1 MDFAVSIAVDLMQ
14 LPAQTRNLRSRP
26 LPDDVAVL
34 LQIASGDEEVTRR
47 AAETVSRTTGVVRE
61 AAEFYVIQ
69 ILLAPDADSYRV
81 LGSKPGADAGELRRN
96 MALLLRWLHPDL
108 DPKGERSI
116 FASRVTRAWNDV
128 KTPERRAAYNS
139 RETQRK
145 PTTSKMSRSE
155 SERSTA
161 HQMGTASSR
170 RAPRTVD
177 PRPASRRLSR
187 VYTPRPIGFLRRL
200 LIHLLGRPIL

>member
-1 MDFAVSIAVDLMQ
+1 MHAAVKIAVDLMQ
-14 LPAQTRNLRSRP
+14 LPAQTRNLRSKP

-34 LQIASGDEEVTRR
+34 LQIASGDEEVTRGV
-47 AAETVSRTTGVVRE
+47 AERVARTTEVVRE

-81 LGSKPGADAGELRRN
+81 LGAKPEADAGELRRN

-128 KTPERRAAYNS
+128 KTPERRAAYNA
-139 RETQRK
+139 RQAPRK
-145 PTTSKMSRSE
+145 PASKKSRSE
-155 SERSTA
+155 RERPTA
-161 HQMGTASSR
+161 QQMGTVPSR
-170 RAPRTVD
+170 RALRTVD
-177 PRPASRRLSR
+177 ARPTSHRLSR

-200 LIHLLGRPIL
+200 LIQLLGRPIL